1 MSEAAGCGD
10 QRVQGCRLKF
20 WHCFSSSGVRL
31 NSLRCGVAGLTLV
44 CLCACG
50 GAGGTAAPEPTPTPA
65 PTPTSASYAYLA
77 SADSST
83 GLPVIVRG
91 GARAVSP
98 SLAFWG
104 SDWSWAGVSTTF
116 AVNAPFQ
123 YSFTAQN
130 SNLDFDI
137 TVGISKV
144 SEQQMA
150 LSFDLDARRSH
161 SNIIGGGMVFKF
173 DLSTFGA
180 EMGNPTL
187 LADRKGWAWG
197 SGAMRAE
204 LRFDQPLADAYF
216 ELGNPDQVRL
226 FFYKGS
232 ITPGKQHYNANL
244 TLTGDAGLGPT
255 TDERFGLSNPSSW
268 PLATFNS
275 QTSPV
280 SLGFL
285 NAPEA
290 PAGKRGFVKAVG
302 EQLQFADGSAAR
314 FWGTNVT
321 SYALFNTPKVAVRQ
335 QARRL
340 SELGFNLVRLHHHD
354 SSWVNPNIFGTN
366 SATDT
371 QTLSA
376 SSLDALD
383 WWIKCLKDEG
393 IYVWL
398 DLHVGRALKAGDGI
412 TGFDEMSKDQS
423 TAILKGFNYVND
435 SIQSA
440 MRSFNQSYVTHVNPY
455 TGLAYKD
462 EPGIAAMLIT
472 NENDVTNHFGN
483 SLLPDKNVPIH
494 NQLYTAQANLFAQT
508 YDLPADQVWR
518 SWEHGPSKLFL
529 NDLERRFHVA
539 MIAHL
544 RSLGVKV
551 PLATTSTWGYNPLS
565 SLPALTA
572 GDVVDAHAYG
582 GLGELEK
589 DPAFAPSLAHWL
601 AAAQVI
607 GKPMT
612 VTEWNVEPFPTPDR
626 HSLPMYMA
634 GSASLQGWDALMQ
647 YAYTQE
653 PITGAGSASNWHA
666 YNDPALLATLP
677 AAALMYRQGHVA
689 ESSLVYDYD
698 PGAAVLYNQAVSP
711 AKSALLR
718 SAAELGKLQIAMPA
732 TPELPWLARTAPTAS
747 ARVLTSQS
755 SSPLAIG
762 AGLASSVGGET
773 TRDWRSGTYTINTP
787 KTQAAMGWIGGSRVA
802 LTDIEV
808 QATTPNATVV
818 VQSLDGAPIASAQ
831 DLLISLG
838 TRAVA
843 SANDQAPF
851 YVEPLL
857 GTLTIRAPAGL
868 TLYKRDAM
876 QQKVPVAVNYA
887 NGRYTIALTS
897 ALQTQW
903 LFLQR

>member
-1 MSEAAGCGD
+1 M
-10 QRVQGCRLKF
+10 
-20 WHCFSSSGVRL
+20 
-31 NSLRCGVAGLTLV
+31 
-44 CLCACG
+44 
-50 GAGGTAAPEPTPTPA
+50 
-65 PTPTSASYAYLA
+65 
-77 SADSST
+77 
-83 GLPVIVRG
+83 
-91 GARAVSP
+91 
-98 SLAFWG
+98 
-104 SDWSWAGVSTTF
+104 
-116 AVNAPFQ
+116 
-123 YSFTAQN
+123 
-130 SNLDFDI
+130 

-144 SEQQMA
+144 SDQQMA
-150 LSFDLDARRSH
+150 LSFDLDARSAQ
-161 SNIIGGGMVFKF
+161 SNIIGGGMVFNF
-173 DLSTFGA
+173 DLGTFGA

-197 SGAMRAE
+197 SGATRAE

-216 ELGNPDQVRL
+216 EQGNPNQVRL

-232 ITPGKQHYNANL
+232 ITPGKQRYNATL

-255 TDERFGLSNPSSW
+255 TDERFGLSTPSSW
-268 PLATFNS
+268 PRATFNS

-290 PAGKRGFVKAVG
+290 PAGKRGFVKAAG

-314 FWGTNVT
+314 FWGANVT
-321 SYALFNTPKVAVRQ
+321 AYALFNTPKDAVKQ

-354 SSWVNPNIFGTN
+354 SSWVNPNIFGS

-398 DLHVGRALKAGDGI
+398 DLHVGRLLTAGDGI
-412 TGFDEMSKDQS
+412 TAFDEIRKGQS
-423 TAILKGFNYVND
+423 TADLRGFNYVND
-435 SIQSA
+435 SIQAA
-440 MRSFNQSYVTHVNPY
+440 MRNFNQSYVTHVNPY

-483 SLLPDKNVPIH
+483 ALLPDKNVPVH

-508 YDLPADQVWR
+508 YNLPADQVWR

-529 NDLERRFHVA
+529 NDLERRFNVA

-544 RSLGVKV
+544 RGLGVQV
-551 PLATTSTWGYNPLS
+551 PLATTSTWGNNPLS

-582 GLGELEK
+582 GLGQLEK
-589 DPAFAPSLAHWL
+589 DPALAPSLVHWL
-601 AAAQVI
+601 AAAQVT
-607 GKPMT
+607 GKPVT
-612 VTEWNVEPFPTPDR
+612 VTEWNAEPFPTPDR

-653 PITGAGSASNWHA
+653 SITGAGSASNWHA
-666 YNDPALLATLP
+666 HNDPALLATLP

-689 ESSLVYDYD
+689 ESSLVYAYD

-711 AKSALLR
+711 ASSALLR
-718 SAAELGKLQIAMPA
+718 SAAELGKLQIAMPT
-732 TPELPWLARTAPTAS
+732 TPELPWLVRTAPAAS

-755 SSPLAIG
+755 VSPLASG
-762 AGLASSVGGET
+762 AGQASSVGGET
-773 TRDWRSGTYTINTP
+773 TRNWRSGTYTINTP
-787 KTQAAMGWIGGSRVA
+787 RTQAAMGWIGGSRVA

-843 SANDQAPF
+843 PANNQAPF

-857 GTLTIRAPAGL
+857 GQLSIRAPAGL
-868 TLYKRDAM
+868 TLYKRDAA
-876 QQKVPVAVNYA
+876 QQKVPVAATYA
-887 NGRYTIALTS
+887 DGRYTITLTS